1 MEGKEFDFLNHLIN
15 TKKIT
20 DDLLEEQILENEES
34 FEYISTR
41 NKNDE
46 NEKNKNGIYI
56 NIKENNNNEKNNNE
70 EKKQKE
76 EKIQK
81 NEMNGFNNE
90 TINHQKISKKNV
102 NLNKKNSI
110 KKNNN
115 INSDK
120 DFKKKNIGQIK
131 SSDNFNEKKR
141 ISNKKKTNKKA
152 IRTNSIDNIN
162 LDKKKINHNYRSIDY
177 KRNKNNF
184 EDFNY
189 SINNKVSIYQE
200 LFDNKM
206 KNFINLKLNRKKA
219 KIKFNSNDNLNKPN
233 KRVIHSPS
241 VKEMFSDD
249 EIIQNHKIKNN
260 YYTKINY
267 NSNKTYKNKNKN
279 NYKNMNIKYVNSND
293 NLYSNKT
300 KMTKDYLEDDAISF
314 KSKSKANRQ
323 GSLNTSMSNNS
334 SEKFFQ
340 TYERFKE
347 SQQKQKEKLEYMK
360 KALED
365 KEKKI
370 CVFKPKINKK
380 SELIKDEYYLKQQRK
395 LEQLRKKNEEL
406 KLIIKKGEA
415 KELYLNSISKKCKNN
430 ERINKLYE
438 WENNRKYK
446 IKEKQI
452 TAKELQ
458 QKEVLKKPTINK
470 NSRKLV
476 MLNYHKYIKGSK
488 NNKKNAELK
497 ESKDNMS
504 SIFERLYIDDIQ
516 KREER
521 RKILSQIYTPTFT
534 PKLYKHK
541 KRNQSDDDFFHRIKR
556 EKEFAYET
564 EDNTDINNY
573 RCLNNN
579 NSLAQR
585 IRNKLFKHK
594 NAIRCNS
601 CDNNLMKI
609 KENKNEEKSF
619 DDNDKYNDYSNENE
633 EEEDEDNEINNN
645 TETLNK
651 KYKNYDINLR
661 LSKNKNN
668 NNEKNNTKNNLV
680 NLKKQKRNINH
691 NKSTDY

>member
-1 MEGKEFDFLNHLIN
+1 
-15 TKKIT
+15 
-20 DDLLEEQILENEES
+20 
-34 FEYISTR
+34 
-41 NKNDE
+41 
-46 NEKNKNGIYI
+46 
-56 NIKENNNNEKNNNE
+56 
-70 EKKQKE
+70 
-76 EKIQK
+76 
-81 NEMNGFNNE
+81 
-90 TINHQKISKKNV
+90 
-102 NLNKKNSI
+102 
-110 KKNNN
+110 
-115 INSDK
+115 
-120 DFKKKNIGQIK
+120 
-131 SSDNFNEKKR
+131 
-141 ISNKKKTNKKA
+141 
-152 IRTNSIDNIN
+152 
-162 LDKKKINHNYRSIDY
+162 
-177 KRNKNNF
+177 
-184 EDFNY
+184 
-189 SINNKVSIYQE
+189 
-200 LFDNKM
+200 
-206 KNFINLKLNRKKA
+206 
-219 KIKFNSNDNLNKPN
+219 
-233 KRVIHSPS
+233 
-241 VKEMFSDD
+241 MFSDD

-260 YYTKINY
+260 YYTKITY

-279 NYKNMNIKYVNSND
+279 NYKNMKIKYVNSND

-314 KSKSKANRQ
+314 KSKKSKANRQ

-476 MLNYHKYIKGSK
+476 MLNYHKYINKGSN

-497 ESKDNMS
+497 ESKDNNS
-504 SIFERLYIDDIQ
+504 TIFERLYIDDIQ

-521 RKILSQIYTPTFT
+521 RKILSQIYSPTFT

-556 EKEFAYET
+556 EKEFAYEN
-564 EDNTDINNY
+564 EDNPDINNY

-594 NAIRCNS
+594 NAIRYNS

-633 EEEDEDNEINNN
+633 EEEDDDNEINNN

-651 KYKNYDINLR
+651 KYKNYDINIR
-661 LSKNKNN
+661 LSKNKSNN
-668 NNEKNNTKNNLV
+668 SEKNTTKNNLV